1 VARRVKALLAQFAF
15 APAPVYAR
23 VAAAGLSLLERYV
36 AAAAAALAERQA
48 WVAVLDLPPQQQ
60 LAGHKR
66 GREGAEEQH
75 ASDSGAQQAPA
86 AQAHVQAQPQAQA
99 QALPLPPL
107 FL

>member
-36 AAAAAALAERQA
+36 AAAAAAIAERQA
-48 WVAVLDLPPQQQ
+48 WVAALDLPQQQ
-60 LAGHKR
+60 LAGRKR
-66 GREGAEEQH
+66 DREGAEEQQG
-75 ASDSGAQQAPA
+75 SDSGAQQAPA
-86 AQAHVQAQPQAQA
+86 AQTQVQA

-107 FL
+107 FA